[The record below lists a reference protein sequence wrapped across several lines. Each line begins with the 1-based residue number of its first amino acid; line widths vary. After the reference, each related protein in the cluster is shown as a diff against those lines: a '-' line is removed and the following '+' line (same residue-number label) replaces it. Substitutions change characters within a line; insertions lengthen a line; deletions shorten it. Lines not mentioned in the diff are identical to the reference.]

1 LKNMKVVASIIF
13 VLSLMLI
20 PAGWSQANEKEVRIV
35 VVHKE
40 DKREVSALSSK
51 GDSDQSK
58 LEVIS
63 VPEKEVST
71 TLSSLKKD
79 EEVAYAEV
87 DQLAY
92 TQGIPNDTYFS
103 KQAQDFA
110 AMNVIE
116 AWDDYNPQKEVTVA
130 VVDSGIDLQHPELH
144 SRLVE
149 GKNFIN
155 ENEPPTDNTGHG
167 THVAGV
173 VGAITNNKAGISSP
187 SKNVKLMP
195 VKVFE
200 GKTTYMSTVIEGIYY
215 AADHGADIINLS
227 LGSYSNMKALED
239 AVQYAVNKGILVVS
253 AAGND
258 NDHAVLYPA
267 NYSNVLGVGSIDSVT
282 LRKSDFSNYGEKVNV
297 SAPGTNIFST
307 WINGYHS
314 LGGTSMA
321 TAMASSVSS
330 VVKQQYPFLTGLQVK
345 DVLESSSTPLPE
357 VELMGKGLINAE
369 SALHYVRSKNRLS
382 GPTSTD
388 TAIEISKNG
397 WTNLEEKELTVNGD
411 YVKGTFVIVASGR
424 SFPDSLAASPL
435 ASYLDSPILL
445 VKNDL
450 TESVKKE
457 LKRLNPSHVLIIG
470 GKSAVSNEMEDDIKG
485 LNVHTQRISGID
497 RYETAVA
504 INNLIPFTTNKA
516 FVVSGENYP
525 DALSIASYS
534 GSKLYPVLFVQN
546 DKVPSSVREYIN
558 EKVITKP
565 YVIGGTAAI
574 GKEVTE
580 ELRGELRISG
590 MDRFETNYKIHQ
602 IFSTDTE
609 EKLYFATGWNFPD
622 ALSISPL
629 ASRTDS
635 PVILVNKNNS
645 EMLKGTIDL
654 FTNQHYHILGGT
666 EAISIE
672 KAWEIDQRMK
682 R

>member
-1 LKNMKVVASIIF
+1 MKVVASIIF

-51 GDSDQSK
+51 GDKEQSK
-58 LEVIS
+58 LKVIS

-155 ENEPPTDNTGHG
+155 ENEPPTDSTGHG

-330 VVKQQYPFLTGLQVK
+330 IVKQQYPFLTGLQVK

-470 GKSAVSNEMEDDIKG
+470 GKSAVSNEMEEGIRG
-485 LNVHTQRISGID
+485 LNVYTQRISGID

-534 GSKLYPVLFVQN
+534 GSKLYPVLFVQK
-546 DKVPSSVREYIN
+546 DKVPSSVKKYIN

-574 GKEVTE
+574 GKEITE
-580 ELRGELRISG
+580 ELQGELRISG

-654 FTNQHYHILGGT
+654 FTNNHYHILGGT
-666 EAISIE
+666 EAISME